1 MFQDFDNLG
10 QITSFEGLN
19 YYSQN
24 DLTITA
30 FAESLWDPKQTVYVG
45 WSGEGARQG
54 AIAIAT
60 PRGRPHSDRASW
72 PKTIPTQTYFSSYWK
87 PHKYFDAARYV
98 DLYFVEGKKVRTVEY
113 VSTFG
118 GNLVWLNDYTGDTKW
133 VFERNKP
140 KEIVIPKVYDRL
152 GSELNVGDFVG
163 FVAVDYTQQ
172 GEQCLLF
179 GSISKIG
186 KTGVTYVKNIKLHD
200 KDKTSERRVQSP
212 NKLIK
217 LDENILKTLMLKRL
231 SL

>member
-1 MFQDFDNLG
+1 MYQGFNNFGNQTLL
-10 QITSFEGLN
+10 SKLN

-24 DLTITA
+24 DPTIKA
-30 FAESLWDPKQTVYVG
+30 FTEDLWNPNQTVYVG

-60 PRGRPHSDRASW
+60 PRGLDHFDRSKW
-72 PKTIPTQTYFSSYWK
+72 PKTIPTQTRRLSYWK
-87 PHKYFDAARYV
+87 PHPYYDSMRNI
-98 DLYFVEGKKVRTVEY
+98 DLHFVEGKKPRTIEY
-113 VSTFG
+113 VNIFTT
-118 GNLVWLNDYTGDTKW
+118 NLTWLPDYSGTTKW
-133 VFERNKP
+133 VFERNKN
-140 KEIVIPKVYDRL
+140 KDVVIPKVYDRL

-163 FVAVDYTQQ
+163 FVAVDYTQK

-179 GSISKIG
+179 GSVSKIG

-200 KDKTSERRVQSP
+200 NDRSSERRIQSA

-217 LDENILKTLMLKRL
+217 LDDQILKTLMLKRL